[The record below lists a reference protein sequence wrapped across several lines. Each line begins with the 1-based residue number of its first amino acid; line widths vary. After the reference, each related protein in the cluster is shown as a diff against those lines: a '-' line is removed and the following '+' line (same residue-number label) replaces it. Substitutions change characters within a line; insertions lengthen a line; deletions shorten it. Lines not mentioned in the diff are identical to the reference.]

1 MGAGT
6 KARRRFARPPA
17 GMASSRAFSTASC
30 HPAAGDGAGRRGAG
44 TARSAS
50 QEADLL
56 QMPAP
61 GGAAPEAGVEAPA
74 ADLDRADISV
84 TERQGKLLGIGEI
97 LAAKRRMR

>member
-1 MGAGT
+1 
-6 KARRRFARPPA
+6 
-17 GMASSRAFSTASC
+17 
-30 HPAAGDGAGRRGAG
+30 
-44 TARSAS
+44 
-50 QEADLL
+50 LL